1 MPLYCTKSAKT
12 QGVDGHVHAGPRGA
26 RRRQRGAFLE
36 KENDL
41 ARIFIFRRTG
51 VIGRHINIDPVGP
64 ERLTAFELTC
74 VLRDG

>member
-26 RRRQRGAFLE
+26 RRRQRGVFPE

-41 ARIFIFRRTG
+41 ARILIIGETG
-51 VIGRHINIDPVGP
+51 FSVATSNIDAVGP
-64 ERLTAFELTC
+64 ERMTAFEL
-74 VLRDG
+74 